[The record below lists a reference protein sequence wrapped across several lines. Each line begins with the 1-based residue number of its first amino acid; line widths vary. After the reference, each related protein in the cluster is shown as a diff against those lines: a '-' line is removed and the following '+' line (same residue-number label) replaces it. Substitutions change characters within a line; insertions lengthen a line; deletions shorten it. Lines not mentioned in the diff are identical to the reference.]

1 MTGQDRI
8 ALAAHLA
15 FAALTL
21 VAFAAARP
29 APPPGLEGRRGP
41 LALLGRWGAWVGR
54 PLAAAARAAGV
65 SLRAFT
71 WLGATVTAAAGLL
84 AATGT
89 WGWSGLALLWGSA
102 YAMLAGP
109 PPGRGEGGR
118 PGGAFLDANPD
129 RLGEVLFYLGVAAG
143 LPTRAGAA
151 AAVAAA
157 LASLAVSA
165 VRVHG
170 DRLGVERPGHGLD
183 RPQRLVIMLSFLLPA
198 PFLAGETAA
207 WLVLVGAMHVAVG
220 GGLTAAARLLVIR
233 RRHLAR
239 AATAGR
245 LD

>member
-29 APPPGLEGRRGP
+29 PAPPGLAGRRGP
-41 LALLGRWGAWVGR
+41 LALLGRWGAWLAR
-54 PLAAAARAAGV
+54 PVAAAVRAAGL
-65 SLRAFT
+65 SLGAFT
-71 WLGATVTAAAGLL
+71 WLGAAVTAAAGLL

-102 YAMLAGP
+102 YAMAAGL
-109 PPGRGEGGR
+109 PPGRGEASR
-118 PGGAFLDANPD
+118 PAGAFLDANPD
-129 RLGEVLFYLGVAAG
+129 RFAEALFYAGVAVG
-143 LPTRAGAA
+143 LPTRGGAA
-151 AAVAAA
+151 AALAAA
-157 LASLAVSA
+157 VASGLVSA

-170 DRLGVERPGHGLD
+170 DRLGVARPTHGLD

-198 PFLAGETAA
+198 PFLAAETAA

-220 GGLTAAARLLVIR
+220 GGLTAALRLLVIR

-239 AATAGR
+239 LAAAGR
-245 LD
+245 PG